1 MDGSREAAKQ
11 TCTTERIARVT
22 RWAPS
27 LLSLRVTKPRDYRFL
42 PGHYARLGLA
52 GPGGGS
58 LWRPY
63 SIVSSPAE
71 GELEFLVTLVPD
83 GPFTSRLGGT
93 AAGADILLEPRA
105 LGFFCEHRL
114 AAGNTLWML
123 ATGAGVGPYVSMLRE
138 GGVFRRYGRI
148 TLAHSARRASELAY
162 REEFERLA
170 AAREGSF
177 RYVPIATREP
187 GATVIDL
194 RIPEAIAS
202 GALEALAEDEIDVG
216 AARVMACGN
225 PEFTVQTRRLLHARG
240 FRPCQGALS
249 GTLLLEQYW

>member
-1 MDGSREAAKQ
+1 MDGAREGAKQ
-11 TCTTERIARVT
+11 TCTTERITCVT
-22 RWAPS
+22 RWTPS
-27 LLSLRVTKPRDYRFL
+27 LLSFRVTKPSGYRFL

-52 GPGGGS
+52 GDDGGV

-63 SIVSSPAE
+63 SIVSPPADA
-71 GELEFLVTLVPD
+71 ELEFLVTLVPG
-83 GPFTSRLGGT
+83 GPFTSRLGERC
-93 AAGADILLEPRA
+93 AGSEILLEPRA
-105 LGFFCEHRL
+105 LGFFLEHRL

-138 GGVFRRYGRI
+138 GGILRRYGRI
-148 TLAHSARRASELAY
+148 TLVHSARRADELAY
-162 REEFERLA
+162 REALQALA
-170 AAREGSF
+170 AQRDGQV
-177 RYVPIATREP
+177 RYVPIVTREP

-202 GALEALAEDEIDVG
+202 GALEALAEHEMDVG
-216 AARVMACGN
+216 SARVMACGN
-225 PEFTVQTRRLLHARG
+225 PEFTAQTRRLLHARG